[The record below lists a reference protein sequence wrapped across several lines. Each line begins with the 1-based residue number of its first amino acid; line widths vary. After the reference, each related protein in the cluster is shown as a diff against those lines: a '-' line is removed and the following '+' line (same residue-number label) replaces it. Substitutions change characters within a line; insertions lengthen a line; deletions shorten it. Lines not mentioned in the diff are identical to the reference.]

1 MPGIAIDSIESQHRE
16 AFPLSMRY
24 SIMSKRADIALPLT
38 CSKTATISAR
48 YRNSWA
54 IRMSVPR

>member
-24 SIMSKRADIALPLT
+24 SIMSKRAAILLRRIS
-38 CSKTATISAR
+38 CKMATTSVPC
-48 YRNSWA
+48 RNSWG
-54 IRMSVPR
+54 IKMSAPP

>member
-24 SIMSKRADIALPLT
+24 SIMSKRAGTRSPRS
-38 CSKTATISAR
+38 CWKPATIFGPC
-48 YRNSWA
+48 RNCSG
-54 IRMSVPR
+54 IET